1 MSRMKDSM
9 DDQPRRQE
17 ATPDREQPKETPR
30 WKWFMIVGLSLTLV
44 AFMVPYTP
52 STAIFSPHWLQLT
65 SGLIILITSVIYI
78 FYRDIRRYKPL
89 LADNR
94 NHLILLSILLGSTVA
109 ITRFSHF
116 LLDILAEHLPGASID
131 NLIYAIPIAAG
142 SMLVSLLFD
151 VHLALVFS
159 FVVSLMSGVIIQET
173 ILFPL
178 FSFCGCLVGAF
189 SVMQCGRRS
198 ALIHAGIQVGIM
210 NMLTI
215 SAINLYHNTFF
226 TGENLYNLF
235 FGFLGGIVV
244 ATIVS
249 SALPAL
255 ESLFNIATDIKLL
268 ELLDM
273 NQPLLKKLL
282 VTAPGTYHHSIVVG
296 NIAEAAAEAVG
307 VNPLVAR
314 VASFY
319 HDIGK
324 INNPEYYIENQAAGP
339 NPHNRLAPEASAKI
353 ITTHTVDG
361 AELAQSHHL
370 PPFIVDVIAQHH
382 GSSLLTYFHEKAK
395 ERAKDG
401 QEVISSDYRYRG
413 PKPSSKVSAIIMMA
427 DACEA
432 AVRSIQDPT
441 TEKIAAMVNRVI
453 TNKFIDDQFTECDLT
468 LKDLQTITTSIVTTL
483 CGIFHQR
490 IDYPGMNI
498 DEERGNANPG
508 KKRAAKDK
516 DEGRAG
522 RGSGKEGPS
531 IFRI

>member
-1 MSRMKDSM
+1 MKDGM
-9 DDQPRRQE
+9 GDQPQ
-17 ATPDREQPKETPR
+17 REGDIPEGEHAEETPR
-30 WKWFMIVGLSLTLV
+30 WKWVMIVSLSLTLV
-44 AFMVPYTP
+44 AFMMPYTP
-52 STAIFSPHWLQLT
+52 SSVIFSPHWLQLT

-78 FYRDIRRYKPL
+78 FYRDIRRYKPT

-94 NHLILLSILLGSTVA
+94 KHLILLCILLGGTVA

-116 LLDILAEHLPGASID
+116 LLSILADHLPGASID

-159 FVVSLMSGVIIQET
+159 FIVSLVSGVIIQET
-173 ILFPL
+173 ILFPM
-178 FSFCGCLVGAF
+178 FTFCGCLVGAF

-198 ALIHAGIQVGIM
+198 ALIHAGVQIGIM

-215 SAINLYHNTFF
+215 SAINLYHHTFF
-226 TGENLYNLF
+226 TGESLYNLF
-235 FGFLGGIVV
+235 FGFIGGIVV

-324 INNPEYYIENQAAGP
+324 INAPEYYIENQAAGP
-339 NPHNRLAPEASAKI
+339 NPHNKLVPEASAKI
-353 ITTHTVDG
+353 ITAHTLDG
-361 AELAQSHHL
+361 VELAQNHHL

-382 GSSLLTYFHEKAK
+382 GSSILTYFHEKAK
-395 ERAKDG
+395 ERAKEG
-401 QEVISSDYRYRG
+401 QTIHGTDYRYRG

-432 AVRSIQDPT
+432 AVRSIQEPT
-441 TEKIAAMVNRVI
+441 PEKIAAMVNRVI

-498 DEERGNANPG
+498 DEDRGNANTG

-516 DEGRAG
+516 AEERAA
-522 RGSGKEGPS
+522 RGGGEESPS
-531 IFRI
+531 IFRM